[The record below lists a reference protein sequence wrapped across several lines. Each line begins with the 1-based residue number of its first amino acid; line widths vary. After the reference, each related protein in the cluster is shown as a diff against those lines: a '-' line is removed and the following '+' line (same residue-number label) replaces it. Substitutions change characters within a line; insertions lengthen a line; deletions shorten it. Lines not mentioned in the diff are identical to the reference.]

1 MAMAVTPFHF
11 KLKRVSGH
19 QQRIVDAVYAYLPHT
34 GLREEFG
41 RGMREAIARH
51 VGEGFSIRLE
61 TLAYEPFGAYCAKL
75 PQPAVMAVVGLAPL
89 SRRAI
94 LEIDTPLA
102 MMAIE
107 RLLGGQSETMPEPR
121 PLSDTEQGVLEYLLL
136 QVMAH
141 IHRLCGKDARVHFRF
156 ERFAFHPHE
165 VRDLAEAG
173 DDVAVLIFRAEVGR
187 HSGFV
192 RLALP
197 DPFVE
202 EAMLDVEAPD
212 EVRPAERAWRQRQLE
227 RVGFIK
233 VPLWAEAGR
242 TVLTPSEL
250 AGLEEGDVVLFEGG
264 GVVAGKGQIAGR
276 VVLRVGLGQHGGLD
290 AELKAEKAKARC
302 TVVGLH
308 KGE

>member
-19 QQRIVDAVYAYLPHT
+19 QQRIIDAVYAYLPAT
-34 GLREEFG
+34 GLRAEFG
-41 RGMREAIARH
+41 KGLREAIARH

-61 TLAYEPFGAYCAKL
+61 TLAHEPFGAYCAKL
-75 PQPAVMAVVGLAPL
+75 PQSAVMAVVGLAPL
-89 SRRAI
+89 ARRAI

-102 MMAIE
+102 MLAIE

-156 ERFAFHPHE
+156 ERFAFHQHE

-173 DDVAVLIFRAEVGR
+173 DGVAVLIFRAEVGR

-202 EAMLDVEAPD
+202 EAMLDIEAPD
-212 EVRPAERAWRQRQLE
+212 EIRPAERAWRQRQLE

-242 TVLTPSEL
+242 TVLTPQEL
-250 AGLEEGDVVLFEGG
+250 AGLEEGDVVLFDEANVSASGG
-264 GVVAGKGQIAGR
+264 GLSGK
-276 VVLRVGLGQHGGLD
+276 VVLRLGTGLHGGFAAD
-290 AELKAEKAKARC
+290 VATSGSKARC
-302 TVVGLH
+302 TIRGVS
-308 KGE
+308 KT

>member
-1 MAMAVTPFHF
+1 MAITPFHF
-11 KLKRVSGH
+11 NLKRVSGR
-19 QQRIVDAVYAYLPHT
+19 QQRLLGAVFAYLPAT
-34 GLREEFG
+34 GLRAEFG
-41 RGMREAIARH
+41 KGLREAIARN
-51 VGEGFSIRLE
+51 VGEGLGLRLE
-61 TLAYEPFGAYCAKL
+61 TLAHEPFGAYVSKL
-75 PQPAVMAVVGLAPL
+75 PQAAVMAVVGLAPL

-102 MMAIE
+102 MMLIE
-107 RLLGGQSETMPEPR
+107 RLLGGQSETIPEPR
-121 PLSDTEQGVLEYLLL
+121 PLSDTEQGVLQYLLL

-156 ERFAFHPHE
+156 ERFAFHQHE
-165 VRDLAEAG
+165 VRDLADAG
-173 DDVAVLIFRAEVGR
+173 DGVAVLIFRVEIGR

-202 EAMLDVEAPD
+202 EAMLDVESPD
-212 EVRPAERAWRQRQLE
+212 EVRPAERAWRQHQLE

-242 TVLTPSEL
+242 TVISPADL
-250 AGLEEGDVVLFEGG
+250 ADLEEGDVVLFDQGS
-264 GVVAGKGQIAGR
+264 VAAEKGKITGK
-276 VVLRVGLGQHGGLD
+276 VVLRVGAGQHGGLD
-290 AELKAEKAKARC
+290 AELSTEKAKARC
-302 TVVGLH
+302 TIVGLH